1 MFQFVIWK
9 LTTHREIFWTFL
21 IDHVLIFDD
30 RTLWLT
36 CESKRCL
43 YDYNTT
49 AIKICLDTKIR
60 NARTTIWQFF
70 VSLIRYI
77 WALIIRWHSIWLTKT
92 LFHIRMYFKQ
102 DVILNIYVMLRIFQL
117 FLLHTFDYTT
127 LSFIHTMAKMHY
139 DNITK

>member
-1 MFQFVIWK
+1 M
-9 LTTHREIFWTFL
+9 
-21 IDHVLIFDD
+21 IFDD

-77 WALIIRWHSIWLTKT
+77 VSSRYNLPRINPHYEHLGPDYSLAFNMINKNFISHSYVFQTGCNIKYICYATNFSAFSASYIRLHYTVFYSHNGKDALW
-92 LFHIRMYFKQ
+92 
-102 DVILNIYVMLRIFQL
+102 
-117 FLLHTFDYTT
+117 
-127 LSFIHTMAKMHY
+127 
-139 DNITK
+139 